1 LAAAV
6 KDKLSPRQSA
16 WIVLGVGILFDVLV
30 AFLDHAVSDPNA
42 AFTGRTFD
50 LLIHALGL
58 FALLGLLATSAGSV
72 MWARR
77 ASTEAVIAAV
87 IGLILMMMIYVSRVR
102 FGFDDE
108 RVVVAPFAG
117 LVVLL
122 MIIGRA
128 VGHAKANREESSTA
142 SKTTR

>member
-1 LAAAV
+1 
-6 KDKLSPRQSA
+6 
-16 WIVLGVGILFDVLV
+16 VGIFFDLLV
-30 AFLDHAVSDPNA
+30 ALLDHALSNPGGK
-42 AFTGRTFD
+42 FY
-50 LLIHALGL
+50 LLERGL
-58 FALLGLLATSAGSV
+58 VLSAWFGLLGTSVGTV

-87 IGLILMMMIYVSRVR
+87 AGLILAMMIYVNRVR

-108 RVVVAPFAG
+108 RVLVVPFVG

-128 VGHAKANREESSTA
+128 VGHAKANREESSA
-142 SKTTR
+142 GSKTTR